1 MDTKGYLAKHLRAA
15 IGVALCAAAAWA
27 VTLFKWQSARE
38 LIPVV
43 FLVFVLALG
52 MLFGRTVGILGSII
66 GALVFAR
73 ALYLP
78 LGSFRISDSGARSGV
93 AWMLLAGVTLSYLLL
108 PSQGDRSPRSR

>member
-1 MDTKGYLAKHLRAA
+1 MDSKRFLASPLGPA
-15 IGVALCAAAAWA
+15 IGVALCAAVAWG
-27 VTLFKWQSARE
+27 VTLFKWQAARE

-52 MLFGRTVGILGSII
+52 ALFGRMVGILGSVI

-73 ALYLP
+73 WLYLP
-78 LGSFRISDSGARSGV
+78 LGSLRISDPGARSSV

-108 PSQGDRSPRSR
+108 PSQGDRSSRS

>member
-1 MDTKGYLAKHLRAA
+1 MDTKRYLARHLGPA
-15 IGVALCAAAAWA
+15 IGVALCAAGAWA

-38 LIPVV
+38 LVPVV

-66 GALVFAR
+66 GALMFAR
-73 ALYLP
+73 SLYLP
-78 LGSFRISDSGARSGV
+78 LGSFRVSDPGARSGI

-108 PSQGDRSPRSR
+108 PSQGDHSPRS